1 MKTRRDITGMTFGR
15 LTAVSR
21 AENRGRSSFW
31 LFRCECGNLKEINR
45 CHAVRLKTKSCGC
58 LNRDVLG
65 RALKTHGGSGTRL
78 YVLWK
83 AMRGRCNNPNDAR
96 YSSYGGRGIGIE
108 FASFADFRDWSMRN
122 GYDDSKTIDRIDN
135 DRGYSPENCRWT
147 DVVGQQRNK
156 RNTHWVTV
164 DGRRVSMAEAAEL
177 LGVKYTTLRRR
188 LNN

>member
-1 MKTRRDITGMTFGR
+1 
-15 LTAVSR
+15 
-21 AENRGRSSFW
+21 
-31 LFRCECGNLKEINR
+31 
-45 CHAVRLKTKSCGC
+45 
-58 LNRDVLG
+58 
-65 RALKTHGGSGTRL
+65 
-78 YVLWK
+78 
-83 AMRGRCNNPNDAR
+83 
-96 YSSYGGRGIGIE
+96 
-108 FASFADFRDWSMRN
+108 MRN

-188 LNN
+188 LNNYGASSMEAGYAGSYGWGELKSIAATRSA